1 MNFFNAFQGKLSLLL
16 GHQGGPISL
25 EGINIE
31 QWPIFFELQYKNN
44 KKFSENSH
52 ILICPTID
60 EAEIVYESLRMAL
73 PSAPVYFFP
82 GLETSPYG
90 GILAS
95 ELNLYK
101 RFKILDLLCHPNS
114 HAIIICHLEA
124 FYLNLPPP
132 SFFKEKTIF
141 IKREDILP
149 PRDLATKL
157 VSLGYS
163 STISAEEPGTFA
175 QKGEIFDIYPLSHP
189 PVRLTYFD
197 DLIEHIYKIDLKTQ
211 KTIRDNDYTE
221 IYISP
226 TPVVLTQ
233 NEFTLKLREAIPM
246 PGPAQKERFAKRRH
260 ILELLSEG
268 RLFENY
274 PAYAPLF
281 FEQSF
286 QILNYFSHNQLCIH
300 LLNEFNLN
308 CGINEWWEELR
319 IEYEKIHEDNENDSL
334 LPPPLKLYA
343 PFDFEKIKKEIA
355 ILKINPLGVT
365 KNITT
370 DLTEQMSIHLEE
382 SRAFLA
388 RFMNVTVP
396 KHEFIKTLFE
406 VIKTNFEYSG
416 NIVFCVTSTA
426 TQDELKYLLDIHN
439 INSSIKDRIHFCS
452 HPLAHGFY
460 YEAEK
465 ILYLTEAEIFS
476 QKKKSIRKT
485 PTRKL
490 DLFAEQLATLKPGD
504 YVIHN
509 EHGVGKYQGL
519 ESLDIGGTSTDY
531 LVILYTENDKVYV
544 PVYRM
549 NQIQKHAEATAEL
562 SLANLR
568 TNKFLLL
575 KERAKGA
582 AKELAFDLLRLQ
594 AERQSSAAFSF
605 SPPDHQYKE
614 FELAFP
620 FSETPDQSKAIEDVL
635 EGMQKPI
642 PMDHL
647 VCGDVGFGKTE
658 VAMRAS
664 FKAVLDKKQVAVLVP
679 TTILALQHY
688 NSFVSR
694 YKEFPVNIQFLSRF
708 KTAPEV
714 KKIKEEVS
722 EGKID
727 IIIGT
732 HKILADDLKF
742 KDLGLVIVDEEQRFG
757 VGHKE
762 KLKLMKSSVDFLT
775 LTATPIPRTLQ
786 LAFLGLR
793 DLSLIQTAPP
803 KRQSIK
809 TYLIKDD
816 DYTIQQALKKELSR
830 GGQVFFVHN
839 RVNDIE
845 EVAGRIRE
853 LVPEARILIAHGQLP
868 EKDLEKRM
876 KDFYSGAYQILLST
890 TIIESGLD
898 IPNANTIIINRA
910 DTFGLS
916 QLHQLRGRIGR
927 SDKKAYAYF
936 VIPQS
941 KNLSAIAERRL
952 QALQTYAEM
961 GSGFSLASCDLEIRG
976 AGDILGGSQSGH
988 IEAVG
993 LELYMELLKEA
1004 IAELRGERK
1013 VLRRDIEFSTPF
1025 AAHLPHHYLA
1035 DPAERLRYYKK
1046 ISNCETH
1053 KDVSDLREEME
1064 DIFGQ
1069 LPEEARNLFS
1079 LIECRIHLQRV
1090 GLKSLQVAG
1099 NAINMRFDKN
1109 FVDSNSDLRDSIV
1122 KVFMAR
1128 PKVYQITPDY
1138 RVVYNHKERI
1148 GQETLLTFA
1157 KDIAQQILPC

>member
-1 MNFFNAFQGKLSLLL
+1 MVEK
-16 GHQGGPISL
+16 GHSPVVL
-25 EGINIE
+25 HGIKTDE
-31 QWPIFFELQYKNN
+31 WPIFFETQFKNDQAFAN
-44 KKFSENSH
+44 RSH
-52 ILICPTID
+52 VLVCSTLD
-60 EAEIVYESLRMAL
+60 EAEQLYETLR
-73 PSAPVYFFP
+73 SAIPQTHVYFFP

-90 GILAS
+90 GIISS
-95 ELNLYK
+95 ELNLFK
-101 RFKILDLLCHPNS
+101 RFKILDLLS
-114 HAIIICHLEA
+114 RKKESSIVVCHLEA
-124 FYLNLPPP
+124 LFLHLPPS
-132 SFFKEKTIF
+132 SFFKEKSF
-141 IKREDILP
+141 VLNREDILA
-149 PRDLATKL
+149 PRDLAQKL
-157 VSLGYS
+157 VELGYS
-163 STISAEEPGTFA
+163 SAITAEEPGTFA
-175 QKGEIFDIYPLSHP
+175 QRGEIFDIYPLSHP

-211 KTIRDNDYTE
+211 KTLREEDYAALTLA
-221 IYISP
+221 P
-226 TPVVLTQ
+226 TPGILTQ
-233 NEFTLKLREAIPM
+233 GDYVLKLRENIPM
-246 PGPAQKERFAKRRH
+246 PPPQQKERFAKRRH
-260 ILELLSEG
+260 VLELLGEKQ
-268 RLFENY
+268 LFENY
-274 PAYAPLF
+274 PAFVPLF
-281 FEQSF
+281 FEKPMT
-286 QILNYFSHNQLCIH
+286 LLDYFNPKELH
-300 LLNEFNLN
+300 LHFVNEFNLSRN
-308 CGINEWWEELR
+308 LADWWEELR
-319 IEYEKIHEDNENDSL
+319 VEHERVEGDGDSESL
-334 LPPPLKLYA
+334 LPPPSRLYTLV
-343 PFDFEKIKKEIA
+343 DFEKLTENFS
-355 ILKINPLGVT
+355 LFKINGFGVT
-365 KNITT
+365 ANLTA
-370 DLTEQMSIHLEE
+370 DLTEEIDVHLEE
-382 SRAFLA
+382 ARAYLA

-396 KHEFIKTLFE
+396 KHEFIQSLFE
-406 VIKTNFEYSG
+406 VIKTHYQYSG
-416 NIVFCVTSTA
+416 HVVFCVTAASTK
-426 TQDELKYLLDIHN
+426 DELQYLLDVHQVPHLVRE
-439 INSSIKDRIHFCS
+439 RIHFS
-452 HPLAHGFY
+452 FQNLNHGFF

-476 QKKKSIRKT
+476 LKKKAVRKT

-504 YVIHN
+504 FVIHTD
-509 EHGVGKYQGL
+509 HGVGKYLGL
-519 ESLDIGGTSTDY
+519 ESLDVGGTATDY
-531 LVILYTENDKVYV
+531 LVILYSDNDKVYV

-568 TNKFLLL
+568 TNKFIQL

-582 AKELAFDLLRLQ
+582 AKELAFDLLKLQ
-594 AERQSSAAFSF
+594 AERQSSQAFSY

-620 FSETPDQSKAIEDVL
+620 FAETPDQTKAIEDVL
-635 EGMQKPI
+635 EAMQKPV

-658 VAMRAS
+658 VAMRAA

-694 YKEFPVNIQFLSRF
+694 FKDFPVNIQFLSRF
-708 KTAPEV
+708 KTAQEV
-714 KKIKEEVS
+714 KKIKEDAG
-722 EGKID
+722 EGRVD

-762 KLKLMKSSVDFLT
+762 KLKLMKSTVDFLT

-816 DYTIQQALKKELSR
+816 DFTIQQAIKKEISR
-830 GGQVFFVHN
+830 GGQIFFVHN

-845 EVAGRIRE
+845 EVAGRLRE
-853 LVPEARILIAHGQLP
+853 LVPELKIVIGHGQLA
-868 EKDLEKRM
+868 EKELEKRI
-876 KDFYSGAYQILLST
+876 KDFYAGNYQLLLST
-890 TIIESGLD
+890 TIIESGID
-898 IPNANTIIINRA
+898 IPNANTMIINRA

-936 VIPQS
+936 VIPNTR
-941 KNLSAIAERRL
+941 NLSPIAERRL

-961 GSGFSLASCDLEIRG
+961 GAGFSLASCDLEIRG
-976 AGDILGGSQSGH
+976 AGDILGASQSGH

-1004 IAELRGERK
+1004 IAELRGESR
-1013 VLRRDIEFSTPF
+1013 VLKKDIEFSTPF
-1025 AAHLPHHYLA
+1025 AAHLPHHYLS

-1046 ISNCETH
+1046 ISNCETQ
-1053 KDVSDLREEME
+1053 KDTSDLREEME

-1079 LIECRIHLQRV
+1079 LIESRIHLQRL
-1090 GLKSLQVAG
+1090 GLKSVQIAG
-1099 NAINMRFDKN
+1099 STINMRFDKGILE
-1109 FVDSNSDLRDSIV
+1109 SKPELRDSIV
-1122 KVFMAR
+1122 KTFMAR

-1138 RVVYNHKERI
+1138 RVVYTHKDRVDQ
-1148 GQETLLTFA
+1148 GVLLAFA

>member
-1 MNFFNAFQGKLSLLL
+1 MLARGQS
-16 GHQGGPISL
+16 PIAL
-25 EGINIE
+25 EGLNAE
-31 QWPIFFELQYKNN
+31 QWPIFFELQYKNDPN
-44 KKFSENSH
+44 FAGSSH
-52 ILICPTID
+52 LLVCATPE
-60 EAEIVYESLRMAL
+60 EAELVYESLQL
-73 PSAPVYFFP
+73 TLGGVAPIYNFP

-95 ELNLYK
+95 ELNLFK
-101 RFKILDLLCHPNS
+101 RFKILDLLTHQKKPSIVVCHF
-114 HAIIICHLEA
+114 EA
-124 FYLNLPPP
+124 LFLNLPPA
-132 SFFKEKTIF
+132 SFFREKSF
-141 IKREDILP
+141 SFKREDILA

-163 STISAEEPGTFA
+163 SAITAEEPGTFA

-189 PVRLTYFD
+189 PVRLIYFD
-197 DLIEHIYKIDLKTQ
+197 DLIEHIFKIDLKTQ
-211 KTIRDNDYTE
+211 KTIREHDLLE
-221 IYISP
+221 VVIAP
-226 TPVVLTQ
+226 TPGVLTQ
-233 NEFTLKLREAIPM
+233 SEFTLKLREAIPM
-246 PGPAQKERFAKRRH
+246 PPPQQKERFAKRRH
-260 ILELLSEG
+260 LLELLGEG

-274 PAYAPLF
+274 PAYIPLF
-281 FEQSF
+281 FENNC
-286 QILNYFSHNQLCIH
+286 QIIDYFSSGKITLH
-300 LLNEFNLN
+300 LLNEFNIN
-308 CGINEWWEELR
+308 RSINEWWEELR
-319 IEYEKIHEDNENDSL
+319 VEHEKTHNDIDSDSL
-334 LPPPLKLYA
+334 LPSPGRLYA
-343 PFDFEKIKKEIA
+343 LQDLDRFMEIVPT
-355 ILKINPLGVT
+355 LQINSFGVT
-365 KNITT
+365 TNIARN
-370 DLTEQMSIHLEE
+370 LTEQLTIHLEE
-382 SRAFLA
+382 ARAFLS
-388 RFMNVTVP
+388 RFVNVTVP
-396 KHEFIKTLFE
+396 KHEFITNLFLF
-406 VIKTNFEYSG
+406 IKNHFQYSG
-416 NIVFCVTSTA
+416 NIVFCATSQA
-426 TQDELKYLLDIHN
+426 SKDELNYLLEIHQ
-439 INSSIKDRIHFCS
+439 IPSSIKERIHFRS
-452 HPLAHGFY
+452 QFLAHGFY

-465 ILYLTEAEIFS
+465 VLYLTEAEIFS
-476 QKKKSIRKT
+476 QKKKTVRKT

-509 EHGVGKYQGL
+509 EHGIGKYQGL
-519 ESLDIGGTSTDY
+519 ESLEVGGTSTDY

-544 PVYRM
+544 PVYKM

-568 TNKFLLL
+568 TNKFQQI

-594 AERQSSAAFSF
+594 AERQSSSAFSF

-620 FSETPDQSKAIEDVL
+620 FTETPDQTKAIEDVL
-635 EGMQKPI
+635 ESMQKPI

-658 VAMRAS
+658 VAMRAA

-688 NSFVSR
+688 NSFVNR
-694 YKEFPVNIQFLSRF
+694 FKDFPVNIQFLSRF
-708 KTAPEV
+708 KTAQEV
-714 KKIKEEVS
+714 KKIKEDAS

-727 IIIGT
+727 IVIGT
-732 HKILADDLKF
+732 HKVLADDLRF
-742 KDLGLVIVDEEQRFG
+742 LDLGLVIVDEEQRFG

-816 DYTIQQALKKELSR
+816 DYTIQQALKKELNR

-845 EVAGRIRE
+845 EVAGRLRE
-853 LVPEARILIAHGQLP
+853 LVPEARILIAHGQLA

-898 IPNANTIIINRA
+898 IPNANTIIIDRA

-936 VIPQS
+936 VIPQN
-941 KNLSAIAERRL
+941 KNLTPIAERRL

-1004 IAELRGERK
+1004 IGELRGERK

-1025 AAHLPHHYLA
+1025 AAHLPHHYLN

-1046 ISNCETH
+1046 ISNCETL
-1053 KDVSDLREEME
+1053 KDVSDLNEEME

-1079 LIECRIHLQRV
+1079 LIECRIYLQRM

-1099 NAINMRFDKN
+1099 NVINMRFDKSIL
-1109 FVDSNSDLRDSIV
+1109 DMNSDLRDSIV
-1122 KVFMAR
+1122 KTFMSR

-1138 RVVYNHKERI
+1138 RVVYTHKARVDQ
-1148 GQETLLTFA
+1148 GALLAFA